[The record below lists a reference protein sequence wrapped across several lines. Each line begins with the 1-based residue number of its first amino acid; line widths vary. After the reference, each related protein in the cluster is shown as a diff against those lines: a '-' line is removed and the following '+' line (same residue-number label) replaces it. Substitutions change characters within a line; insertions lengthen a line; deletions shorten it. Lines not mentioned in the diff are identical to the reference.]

1 MKYMGNQ
8 EYWDQKFL
16 GRTEQLPPEPL
27 LVEEFSLFTGKR
39 TVLDLACGDG
49 RNALYLAERGMEVT
63 AVDFS
68 LAGLARLRRFAAQQ
82 GLSIATK
89 QAELSMPEELN
100 DLGEYDVILCNHYR
114 LPQRTA
120 ALLREKLKGDGIF
133 WINGFSKCPPDN
145 PGIGPQELIKRQDY
159 LAAGYA
165 LLSEKEY
172 QVGDRCFVRLLF
184 SKSRFPGKVND
195 V

>member
-68 LAGLARLRRFAAQQ
+68 LAGLERLRRFAMQERLA
-82 GLSIATK
+82 ICTK
-89 QAELSMPEELN
+89 QMDLSAPERVD
-100 DLGEYDVILCNHYR
+100 DLGRYDVMLCNHYR

-120 ALLREKLKGDGIF
+120 ALLREHLAEDGIL
-133 WINGFSKCPPDN
+133 WINGFAECPPDN
-145 PGIGPQELIKRQDY
+145 PGIGPQDLMDCRDY
-159 LAAGYA
+159 LAAGYS
-165 LLSEKEY
+165 LLSEKVY
-172 QVGDRCFVRLLF
+172 QVGVRCFVRFIF
-184 SKSRFPGKVND
+184 SKERRAD
-195 V
+195 Q